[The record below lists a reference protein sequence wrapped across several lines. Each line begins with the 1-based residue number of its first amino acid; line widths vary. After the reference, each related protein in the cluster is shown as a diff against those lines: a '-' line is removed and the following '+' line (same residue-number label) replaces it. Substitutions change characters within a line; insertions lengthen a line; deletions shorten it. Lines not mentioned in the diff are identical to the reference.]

1 MKKNLK
7 AYLYI
12 MPAALAFLIF
22 VIGPFLYTFYLS
34 FFDWNMISPDMKFVG
49 IDNYVRVLTDPVFY
63 KVLKNTLAYILILL
77 FTTFLFPYI
86 LSYLLS
92 LVIKKFKGFYRSAF
106 FLPSVISMVIGSVLF
121 TWILNPLSGPVA
133 IILSKFGFG
142 LPNWTRSEGWII
154 LVISLITTWKAF
166 GYNFIVLLGGIYGV
180 DESAV
185 EAARLEGAGNFRI
198 FVDIVVPMSSA
209 TGVFVLI
216 TSIVQGL
223 QYVFTPIKV
232 ISQGG
237 PNYASANLIYQSYHE
252 AFTLYRTGT
261 SSAMSMITMIIFIVL
276 LIIEFKI
283 VERGVYYEN

>member
-1 MKKNLK
+1 
-7 AYLYI
+7 

-63 KVLKNTLAYILILL
+63 KVLKNTLAYIFILL
-77 FTTFLFPYI
+77 LTTFLFPYI

-180 DESAV
+180 DESVV

>member
-22 VIGPFLYTFYLS
+22 VIGPFLYTLYLS

>member
-12 MPAALAFLIF
+12 LPAALAFLIF

-77 FTTFLFPYI
+77 LTTFLFPYI

-142 LPNWTRSEGWII
+142 LPHWTRSEGWII

>member
-1 MKKNLK
+1 MKKSLK

-63 KVLKNTLAYILILL
+63 KVLKNTLAYIFILL
-77 FTTFLFPYI
+77 LTTFLFPYI

-133 IILSKFGFG
+133 IILSRFGFG

-180 DESAV
+180 DESVV

>member
-1 MKKNLK
+1 MKKSLK

-63 KVLKNTLAYILILL
+63 KVLKNTLAYIFILL
-77 FTTFLFPYI
+77 LTTFLFPYI

-180 DESAV
+180 DESVV

-261 SSAMSMITMIIFIVL
+261 SSAMSMITMIIFVIL

>member
-1 MKKNLK
+1 MKKSLK

-63 KVLKNTLAYILILL
+63 KVLKNTLAYIFILL
-77 FTTFLFPYI
+77 LTTFLFPYI

-180 DESAV
+180 DESVV